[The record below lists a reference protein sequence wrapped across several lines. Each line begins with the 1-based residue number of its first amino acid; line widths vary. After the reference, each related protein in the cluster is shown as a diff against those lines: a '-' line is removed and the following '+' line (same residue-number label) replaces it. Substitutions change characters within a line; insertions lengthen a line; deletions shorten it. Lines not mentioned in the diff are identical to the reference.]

1 MIEIA
6 IKTDGKKIMEHFD
19 NLNCTFQETASV
31 LYSLEKIK
39 QQLLEKGFE
48 NVEVREE

>member
-6 IKTDGKKIMEHFD
+6 IRTDGKKIVEHLD

-39 QQLLEKGFE
+39 QQLLEKEFE
-48 NVEVREE
+48 IFEVSEE